1 MNDKGGHVRIPWW
14 LWLWNWIRSERRVC
28 PSCAPDALVAIMA
41 PRRRYIGHC
50 PKCGD
55 FWT

>member
-1 MNDKGGHVRIPWW
+1 MRIPWW

-28 PSCAPDALVAIMA
+28 PTCQPNELAAVDAILA
-41 PRRRYIGHC
+41 PRKRYIGHC
-50 PKCGD
+50 PKCGG